1 MSTSEGVTNL
11 RFVTYSSCPIR
22 LFSEKEGARCSLM
35 LTLFAAKYCFSRI
48 SIKNYPILIST
59 MLGNVISNIE
69 TNPETT
75 A

>member
-1 MSTSEGVTNL
+1 
-11 RFVTYSSCPIR
+11 
-22 LFSEKEGARCSLM
+22 M
-35 LTLFAAKYCFSRI
+35 LTFFAAKYCFSRI